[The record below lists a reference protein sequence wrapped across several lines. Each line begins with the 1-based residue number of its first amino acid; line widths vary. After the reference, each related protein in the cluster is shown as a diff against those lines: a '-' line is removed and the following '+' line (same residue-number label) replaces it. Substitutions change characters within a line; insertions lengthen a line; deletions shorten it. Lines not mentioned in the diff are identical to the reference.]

1 MAKYVVNS
9 PIKSGGKIHAIGASI
24 VLDDAIAAPLL
35 ATGRI
40 ETIAKKNSNVSAEST
55 PVSGDG
61 AQQAPESRVPETDS
75 AANPPAK
82 KPGAKK

>member
-40 ETIAKKNSNVSAEST
+40 ETRSKSV
-55 PVSGDG
+55 V
-61 AQQAPESRVPETDS
+61 
-75 AANPPAK
+75 
-82 KPGAKK
+82 